1 MEKKITFAIDVDE
14 VLRSLLKNMVA
25 LYNESFGDTLEVGD
39 IRDFVVENSFP
50 KIQATLGVSPSKW
63 FFQDHGEELFYRA
76 EAFPGIKRDID
87 KLKTYGD
94 VIIVTYQKTYKNK
107 VDTLKW
113 LEEHGIAPDGI
124 CFLKDKTL
132 LHTDYLV
139 DDNDWNFIG
148 SNVDTGILITAPY
161 NEDVDITEL
170 IKKTNCKELY
180 RFKSLHDFVEW
191 FTC

>member
-1 MEKKITFAIDVDE
+1 M
-14 VLRSLLKNMVA
+14 
-25 LYNESFGDTLEVGD
+25 
-39 IRDFVVENSFP
+39 
-50 KIQATLGVSPSKW
+50 
-63 FFQDHGEELFYRA
+63 
-76 EAFPGIKRDID
+76 
-87 KLKTYGD
+87 KTHGD